1 MVCLINITK
10 LLITFLN
17 IKLCFAG
24 ACVDL
29 GHAQIENIP
38 QRVKVISGKCQSSS
52 VNISP

>member
-24 ACVDL
+24 DRVDV
-29 GHAQIENIP
+29 GHAEIENIP
-38 QRVKVISGKCQSSS
+38 
-52 VNISP
+52 